1 MTRSNRAILARYLA
15 IRVPVVL
22 FGLLGAWAFMIMTGE
37 WR

>member
-1 MTRSNRAILARYLA
+1 MTRAQTILLARYLA

-22 FGLLGAWAFMIMTGE
+22 FGLLGAWAFMIMSGE